1 MDRNGFERY
10 QESTQESLASTK
22 SFVKSI
28 LNRKSALVDPI
39 ITPRFLPTCTRQL
52 LEDLGKLAKDQNVRI
67 QTHLSECLPEVAWVK
82 ELEPWSQNYTDVYA
96 QTGILTEKTI
106 LAHGIYLDDSEIDVI
121 KKYQSGISHC
131 ANSNN
136 SLRSGNMDAVR
147 YHESH
152 PGLKV
157 GLGTD
162 CSGGYSPSL
171 INAMR
176 FSIATSNTV
185 ALTKKPENRGHLMD
199 YQGAIALVTR
209 GSAKV
214 CHLEDKVGGFDEG
227 LQFDALRIRMKT
239 TQNFDTELFGFETI
253 QDMIHK
259 FVFLGDDR
267 NIVQVFVNGKCVK
280 NIIPD
285 VNNGTK

>member
-280 NIIPD
+280 NIISD
-285 VNNGTK
+285 VSNGTK